1 MEELDI
7 DTEDGQ
13 LIVSRKITGNRSVSR
28 INGQTCTAA
37 QVRAAAALLL
47 DIHGQ
52 HEHQSLLYRDRQ
64 LEILDAYGREKL
76 DPCLRETA
84 ECYSRYRRIKKELE
98 DSQMDQAARAREI
111 SLLEFEIREIR
122 EAALIPGEEE
132 ELEKNYRKMAN
143 SKKIAEALGA
153 AHQLTGN
160 DGGAGD
166 LTGRAL
172 RELSCVSGF

>member
-1 MEELDI
+1 
-7 DTEDGQ
+7 
-13 LIVSRKITGNRSVSR
+13 
-28 INGQTCTAA
+28 
-37 QVRAAAALLL
+37 
-47 DIHGQ
+47 
-52 HEHQSLLYRDRQ
+52 
-64 LEILDAYGREKL
+64 
-76 DPCLRETA
+76 
-84 ECYSRYRRIKKELE
+84 
-98 DSQMDQAARAREI
+98 MDQAARAREI

-172 RELSCVSGF
+172 RELSCVSGFDETLSGMEKRPRRHRQSSGRFQPGGPPPIWTILPFPRRSFTRRVRGWI